1 MRQRWQHLLFLHW
14 PVPLNALRE
23 LVPRELTIDTFEG
36 NAYLGLIP
44 FTISGVRPVGIPPF
58 WGLSAFHEVN
68 VRTYVHRNG
77 ADPGV
82 WFFSLDAAS
91 ALAVVGARI
100 AYRLPYFHA
109 RMSMALLEGQRCA
122 FEYASRRRWSSRP
135 VGCHL
140 RYGPAGIPGPAHLG
154 SLEHFL
160 IERYILYAATGKRL
174 YRARVHHAPYPLQPG
189 CVEDLEESLL
199 AAGGIARPSSAPLC
213 HYASGVD
220 VEVFAPNAI
229 L

>member
-1 MRQRWQHLLFLHW
+1 MRQRWHHLLFLHW
-14 PVPLNALRE
+14 PVPLTALRE

-36 NAYLGLIP
+36 NAYVGLIP
-44 FTISGVRPVGIPPF
+44 FTISGVRPAGIPGLG
-58 WGLSAFHEVN
+58 GLSAFHEVN

-109 RMSMALLEGQRCA
+109 RMSVARLDGERCA
-122 FEYASRRRWSSRP
+122 YEYASHRRWSSRP
-135 VGCHL
+135 IGCHL
-140 RYGPAGIPGPAHLG
+140 RYGPAGIPGPAPLG

-160 IERYILYAATGKRL
+160 IERYILYAASGRRL
-174 YRARVHHAPYPLQPG
+174 YQARVHHAPYPQQQG

-199 AAGGIARPSSAPLC
+199 AASGIARPSSAPPC
-213 HYASGVD
+213 HYASAVD

-229 L
+229 R